1 MSNFF
6 EDITRASVGGLPS
19 GEESKDYMPTSS
31 EDPTKRPFNDP
42 SINRDEMFVE
52 SPLHTLKKPIV
63 NYGLGTFGENIN
75 CVLVGFKEEEFIHSF
90 QRLFKKRVS
99 TVCVINI
106 ASATTI
112 RFDDTRRL
120 PDLVLIDL
128 DDLDRTSSLDDLI
141 HLRNGL
147 HRMPLIIGSRYFI
160 DDDLSAERSAVAD
173 ASIVLPTTMYSLK
186 RVLTAAVHNNKK
198 FRESHIK
205 FTMH

>member
-1 MSNFF
+1 
-6 EDITRASVGGLPS
+6 
-19 GEESKDYMPTSS
+19 MPKSS
-31 EDPTKRPFNDP
+31 EDSPKRTFHDP
-42 SINRDEMFVE
+42 SICRDEMFVE
-52 SPLHTLKKPIV
+52 SPPYMFQNPAV

-75 CVLVGFKEEEFIHSF
+75 CVLVGFNEDEFINSF

-99 TVCVINI
+99 TVCVMDI

-112 RFDDTRRL
+112 RFGDTRRL

-128 DDLDRTSSLDDLI
+128 DNLDRVSSLDDLI

-160 DDDLSAERSAVAD
+160 DDDLSTERSAVAD

-186 RVLTAAVHNNKK
+186 RALMAAVKNNKR
-198 FRESHIK
+198 FLESHVK
-205 FTMH
+205 FTVH